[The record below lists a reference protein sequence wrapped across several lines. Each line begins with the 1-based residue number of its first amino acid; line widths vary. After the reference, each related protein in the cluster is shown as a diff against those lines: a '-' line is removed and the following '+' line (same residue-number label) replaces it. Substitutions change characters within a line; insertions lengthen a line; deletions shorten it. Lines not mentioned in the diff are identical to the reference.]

1 MLTLTDQH
9 DYKHIFQKKLSGQLT
24 IGRDSG
30 KSDIVID
37 YDKSVSG
44 VHCMISNKDN
54 RIMINDLGSSNKTIL
69 NGRVITG
76 ESDLYSGDVIK
87 LGAVELKV
95 EYSILS

>member
-1 MLTLTDQH
+1 
-9 DYKHIFQKKLSGQLT
+9 
-24 IGRDSG
+24 
-30 KSDIVID
+30 
-37 YDKSVSG
+37 
-44 VHCMISNKDN
+44 MISNKDN